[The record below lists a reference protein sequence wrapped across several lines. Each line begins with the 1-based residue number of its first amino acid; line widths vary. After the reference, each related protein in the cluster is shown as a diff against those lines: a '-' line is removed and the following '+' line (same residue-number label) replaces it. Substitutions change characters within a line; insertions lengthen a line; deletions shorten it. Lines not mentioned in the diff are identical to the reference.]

1 MSEPEVQ
8 FAEAQHLT
16 GLIFRVAE
24 RAKDDFAVAVAECG
38 LSLTLA
44 RAVFILGEPAPMHEV
59 ADQLACDPS
68 YITNLADQL
77 EAHGLAERAAGT
89 DRRVKLLQL
98 TPEGLQMRERLSAAL
113 EAGATVTRALTAAQR
128 ADLGELL
135 EQMLR

>member
-1 MSEPEVQ
+1 MSDREVQ

-24 RAKDDFAVAVAECG
+24 RAKDDFAAAVADCG

-44 RAVFILGEPAPMHEV
+44 RAVLILGEPAPMHEV
-59 ADQLACDPS
+59 AGQLACDPS
-68 YITNLADQL
+68 YITNIADQL
-77 EAHGLAERAAGT
+77 EAQALAERATGT

-98 TPEGLQMRERLSAAL
+98 TPAGVEVRERLSAAL
-113 EAGATVTRALTAAQR
+113 EAGATVTRALNAAQR
-128 ADLGELL
+128 ADLADLL